1 MVDSFVGVSAMAWA
15 IDRMIG
21 AGKMGVALCGGN
33 RIRKLTVMRLHA
45 LHASADGG
53 DDRRNQKTEGA
64 D

>member
-1 MVDSFVGVSAMAWA
+1 MAGA
-15 IDRMIG
+15 IDRLIG

-33 RIRKLTVMRLHA
+33 RIRKLTVMRLRA

-53 DDRRNQKTEGA
+53 DDRRNQKNEGA